1 MSATQPRSGWRERN
15 RDFQRTLRTMSMK
28 SRVLLGVA
36 IFLTFA
42 SFGFSGDS
50 LSLAP
55 DFWTHI
61 VLAALFSGVVGVAY
75 AAFGFGYRI
84 ALPIAIVINIAGA
97 YYFGQWS
104 WDPGGRQALS
114 APDVQRVEGRLQLTG
129 GVRIVVSMI
138 AYSSFIALL
147 RIEGKRSIGMYT
159 EIRLARDIHAALVP
173 IVDGRNAVLE
183 WYGVSHPSGE
193 VGGDL
198 VDVVDDASRPWTACV
213 SDVSGHGVAAGV
225 LMGMFKTALRSAYRT
240 STDPGA
246 VLVHINDVLSP
257 LKRPNMFV
265 TAAALEWPAPDRCHY
280 VLAGHPS
287 LIHVSRATGEAR
299 WVGESQIALG
309 FIERTTYETRS
320 FDVASGDL
328 VAVVTDGLLELFDRR
343 QHELGADGLL
353 RIVQSAASA
362 HPTLVETAAE
372 IFATC
377 AKHGA
382 QTDDQSLLLVRR
394 I

>member
-1 MSATQPRSGWRERN
+1 MSV
-15 RDFQRTLRTMSMK
+15 K
-28 SRVLLGVA
+28 SRALLGVA

-84 ALPIAIVINIAGA
+84 ALPIAIAINIAGA

-173 IVDGRNAVLE
+173 IVDGRDAALE

-225 LMGMFKTALRSAYRT
+225 LMGMFKTALRSVRA
-240 STDPGA
+240 
-246 VLVHINDVLSP
+246 IW
-257 LKRPNMFV
+257 
-265 TAAALEWPAPDRCHY
+265 WP
-280 VLAGHPS
+280 S
-287 LIHVSRATGEAR
+287 
-299 WVGESQIALG
+299 
-309 FIERTTYETRS
+309 
-320 FDVASGDL
+320 
-328 VAVVTDGLLELFDRR
+328 
-343 QHELGADGLL
+343 
-353 RIVQSAASA
+353 
-362 HPTLVETAAE
+362 
-372 IFATC
+372 
-377 AKHGA
+377 
-382 QTDDQSLLLVRR
+382 
-394 I
+394 

>member
-1 MSATQPRSGWRERN
+1 MSMTLPRRSWRERN
-15 RDFQRTLRTMSMK
+15 RDFQRTLRTMSVK
-28 SRVLLGVA
+28 SRALLAVA

-42 SFGFSGDS
+42 SFGLSGGS

-55 DFWTHI
+55 DFWPHI
-61 VLAALFSGVVGVAY
+61 LLAALFSGVVGLGY
-75 AAFGFGYRI
+75 AAFGFGYRW
-84 ALPIAIVINIAGA
+84 ALPIVVAVNIIGV
-97 YYFGQWS
+97 YYFSHWS
-104 WDPGGRQALS
+104 WRPDGPQALS
-114 APDVQRVEGRLQLTG
+114 ALGVQRVEGRLQVAG
-129 GVRIVVSMI
+129 SVRILVSMI

-147 RIEGKRSIGMYT
+147 RLEGRRSIGMYT

-173 IVDGRNAVLE
+173 VLEGRNGALE

-213 SDVSGHGVAAGV
+213 ADVSGHGVAAGV

-240 STDPGA
+240 TTEPGA
-246 VLVHINDVLSP
+246 VLTQVNDVLSP

-265 TAAALEWPAPDRCHY
+265 TAAALAWPEPDRCEY

-287 LIHVSRATGEAR
+287 LIHVSAETGEAR

-309 FIERTTYETRS
+309 FVEHTAYETRAL
-320 FDVASGDL
+320 DIAPGDL
-328 VAVVTDGLLELFDRR
+328 VTVVTDGLLELFDRR
-343 QHELGADGLL
+343 QRELGAEGLL
-353 RIVQSAASA
+353 RIVQTAAA
-362 HPTLVETAAE
+362 RPTLAETAAA
-372 IFATC
+372 IFAAC
-377 AKHGA
+377 AKHGT

>member
-1 MSATQPRSGWRERN
+1 MSANTPHQSWRDRN
-15 RDFQRTLRTMSMK
+15 RDFQRTLRAMPVR
-28 SRVLLGVA
+28 SRVLLGAA

-55 DFWTHI
+55 DFWMHI
-61 VLAALFSGVVGVAY
+61 VLMALFSGVVGVLY
-75 AAFGFGYRI
+75 AVFGFGYRI
-84 ALPIAIVINIAGA
+84 ALPIAIAVNIAGA
-97 YYFGQWS
+97 YYFSQWNWNPAGQ
-104 WDPGGRQALS
+104 QALS
-114 APDVQRVEGRLQLTG
+114 APEVQRVEGRLRLTG
-129 GVRIVVSMI
+129 GARIVVSMI

-147 RIEGKRSIGMYT
+147 RLEGKRSIGMYT

-173 IVDGRNAVLE
+173 LVDGRNGALE

-246 VLVHINDVLSP
+246 VLEEVNDVLGP
-257 LKRPNMFV
+257 LKQPNMFV
-265 TAAALEWPAPDRCHY
+265 TAAALAWPTPGRCDY

-287 LIHVSRATGEAR
+287 LIHVSCATGEAR
-299 WVGESQIALG
+299 WVGESQMALG
-309 FIERTTYETRS
+309 FVERTTYETHS

-328 VAVVTDGLLELFDRR
+328 VVVVTDGLLELFDRR
-343 QHELGADGLL
+343 DHELGADGLL
-353 RIVQSAASA
+353 RIVQTAAA
-362 HPTLVETAAE
+362 QRTLAETAAA
-372 IFATC
+372 IFDAC

-394 I
+394 V